1 MLFNSVSFIFYFL
14 PLFLVAY
21 YATRGKVRQ
30 LVLFI
35 FSIGFY
41 AIGGVEYVKLML
53 LFILISFVGGILIER
68 TKNPKLKLGFLFAFI
83 SILAAVFIKLKYYD
97 FLAQFINS
105 IIGSNITM
113 LNTVLPIGISFY
125 TFQVISYMVDVYF
138 GKVDAQKNIIT
149 YGAYVSM
156 FSQLIAGPIIR
167 FEEIEE
173 DLLDNK
179 FNLER
184 FQGGIYLF
192 IEGLFI
198 KVVLADNFSRVIT
211 QIQDRPVTDQYVVL
225 LWLMMIFYTL
235 QIYLDFNGYS
245 KMARGLGGMMG
256 YEFPMNFNFPYTAVS
271 ISDFW
276 RRWHMTLTRWFK
288 DYIYIPLGGSRGSK
302 AKVFRNVL
310 IVWLFTGIWHGAGY
324 TFVFWGL
331 WNFFWIYLEKEVDFV
346 DKFPK
351 WLGNLYTLFIVLI
364 GWTFFMAPDFS
375 TAIET
380 LKGMFLLGGNPIY
393 TPWLIGFLQQ
403 NMLFLIIA
411 IAYSYNKFAGVQKKL
426 PVLVNELVYIGMFV
440 VSIIYIVTATATAF
454 LYFNF

>member
-14 PLFLVAY
+14 PLFLVVY
-21 YATRGKVRQ
+21 YATKGKVRQ

-53 LFILISFVGGILIER
+53 IFILISFLGGLAIDYI
-68 TKNPKLKLGFLFAFI
+68 KKPKLKLATLFLFI
-83 SILAAVFIKLKYYD
+83 SILAGVFIKLKYYD
-97 FLAQFINS
+97 FIAQVINS
-105 IIGSNITM
+105 IIGSDISM

-125 TFQVISYMVDVYF
+125 TFQVISYMIDVYNE
-138 GKVDAQKNIIT
+138 KVDAQKNIIT

-167 FEEIEE
+167 FEEIED
-173 DLLDNK
+173 DLLNNK
-179 FNLER
+179 FNVER
-184 FQGGIYLF
+184 FRGGVYLF

-198 KVVLADNFSRVIT
+198 KVVLADNFSTVIT
-211 QIQDRPVTDQYVVL
+211 QIQDRPVSDQYVVL
-225 LWLMMIFYTL
+225 LWLMMIMYTL

-288 DYIYIPLGGSRGSK
+288 DYIYIPLGGSRVSK
-302 AKVFRNVL
+302 GKVFRNVL

-331 WNFFWIYLEKEVDFV
+331 WNFFWIYLEKEVDYV
-346 DKFPK
+346 SKLPK
-351 WLGNLYTLFIVLI
+351 WLGNLYTIFIILI
-364 GWTFFMAPDFS
+364 GWTFFMAPDFP
-375 TAIET
+375 TAITT
-380 LKGMFLLGGNPIY
+380 LKGMFFLGGNPVY
-393 TPWLIGFLQQ
+393 TPWVFGFIQQ
-403 NMLFLIIA
+403 NILFLIIA
-411 IAYSYNKFAGVQKKL
+411 VMYSYNKFAKMQERL
-426 PVLVNELVYIGMFV
+426 PVIANELVYVGMFL
-440 VSIIYIVTATATAF
+440 VSIVYILTATASAF